1 MLLKLAPWKCKKHM
15 PLFDWSYLK
24 NRLWSVVFGL
34 RSNTSGPKFAVALIL
49 LYAYGILIFYL
60 CISNLLGPVG
70 SPPSTEEIIEISHGI
85 SATEIGSLLAKRG
98 FIRSAFLFRLTSVLS
113 GTSRSMKAGE
123 YALSMN
129 MSMFQILRKIAVGEV
144 VLYRFTIPE
153 GFTVSQIA
161 RLWEERGFGT
171 AADFAEA
178 SRAPVMREKYGVDSN
193 SLEGYLFPDTYIF
206 PHGISEREAID
217 EMLNQFNNK
226 VFHLMK
232 GTGTARRARTAGIN
246 LSRHEAI
253 SLASIIEKEAKVEDE
268 KPIISAVFHNRLG
281 QGRRLESCAT
291 VLYSLG
297 YPRRKLTDR
306 DLKDTRSPYNTYIY
320 KGLPPGPIC
329 NPGLGSIAAALNPS
343 RDRYL
348 YFVSKNDGTH
358 YFAKSYKEFLNAK
371 RKYQDS

>member
-1 MLLKLAPWKCKKHM
+1 MPSLKSGLWCA
-15 PLFDWSYLK
+15 F
-24 NRLWSVVFGL
+24 RGLWS
-34 RSNTSGPKFAVALIL
+34 NISGPKSALVLIL
-49 LYAYGILIFYL
+49 SYAYGILVFYL

-70 SPPSTEEIIEISHGI
+70 STPATEEAVWISHGM
-85 SATEIGSLLAKRG
+85 SATEIGSLLARRG

-113 GTSRSMKAGE
+113 GTSRSLKAGE
-123 YALSMN
+123 YALSTD
-129 MSMFQILRKIAVGEV
+129 MSAFRILRRIAAGEV
-144 VLYRFTIPE
+144 ILYRFTIPE

-171 AADFAEA
+171 AADFIEA
-178 SRAPVMREKYGVDSN
+178 SRAPVMRERYGIASN
-193 SLEGYLFPDTYIF
+193 SLEGYLFPDTYMF
-206 PHGISEREAID
+206 PHGISEQEAIN
-217 EMLNQFNNK
+217 EMLSQFDEK
-226 VFHLMK
+226 VSYLMED
-232 GTGTARRARTAGIN
+232 TGAAHCVCTAGVT

-281 QGRRLESCAT
+281 QGRKLESCAT

-306 DLKDTRSPYNTYIY
+306 DLKNTRSPYNTYIH

-343 RDRYL
+343 KHGYL

-358 YFAKSYKEFLNAK
+358 YFAATYKEFLDAK